1 MVSWT
6 RGEAQE
12 AAEWIRA
19 CPGGGNQAVY
29 EASIRLLATRS
40 AVAGAIRIPLR

>member
-6 RGEAQE
+6 RGGAQE
-12 AAEWIRA
+12 AAAWTRA
-19 CPGGGNQAVY
+19 CPGGNQAVY